1 LSILVAAL
9 VRKNGLALSMFSSP
23 KMTYIR
29 GKVNTFQKYYVLKI
43 IQVNCDKGRQ
53 NSGLKRVEKEF

>member
-1 LSILVAAL
+1 
-9 VRKNGLALSMFSSP
+9 MFSSP